1 MGGDYLSLNEKV
13 DPDRIGIIGICGWGG
28 MAVNTAALD
37 TRIKATAAMCAQRL
51 EDLKAG
57 EYKLGGGVVDSLPED
72 APFFVKDYY
81 DYYKTDRGYHKRSL
95 NSNGGW
101 NVIGCE
107 SFVNQPILK
116 YSNEIRSAVL
126 LVHGEKAHSCYFSKD
141 AYADMIKDSKY
152 ADNQDAV
159 TEISTSENVETESS
173 EENDEPEGDG
183 TMIMKIGDT
192 KVNVEWEDNQAVEAL
207 RDMAKDGDITIQMS
221 MYGGFEQ
228 VGSIGQSLPR
238 DDKQTTTSS
247 GDIVL
252 YSGNQMVV
260 FYGSNSWSYTRLG
273 HISDKDE
280 AEMADLLSNGDVT
293 ITISRE

>member
-1 MGGDYLSLNEKV
+1 MKTKMIFLAFCMTIMFCMSA
-13 DPDRIGIIGICGWGG
+13 C
-28 MAVNTAALD
+28 AVTTKNTSS
-37 TRIKATAAMCAQRL
+37 
-51 EDLKAG
+51 DL
-57 EYKLGGGVVDSLPED
+57 
-72 APFFVKDYY
+72 
-81 DYYKTDRGYHKRSL
+81 
-95 NSNGGW
+95 
-101 NVIGCE
+101 
-107 SFVNQPILK
+107 
-116 YSNEIRSAVL
+116 
-126 LVHGEKAHSCYFSKD
+126 
-141 AYADMIKDSKY
+141 
-152 ADNQDAV
+152 DAV

-173 EENDEPEGDG
+173 EENVMSEGTAMYQLAEKDESADDEAIGDS
-183 TMIMKIGDT
+183 TMIMMIDGT
-192 KVNVEWEDNQAVEAL
+192 KVNVEWEDNQAVERL

-280 AEMADLLSNGDVT
+280 AEMADLLSQGDVT
-293 ITISRE
+293 ITISTE

>member
-1 MGGDYLSLNEKV
+1 MKEKM
-13 DPDRIGIIGICGWGG
+13 ILIAFCMTIMFCMSACSG
-28 MAVNTAALD
+28 NT
-37 TRIKATAAMCAQRL
+37 I
-51 EDLKAG
+51 
-57 EYKLGGGVVDSLPED
+57 
-72 APFFVKDYY
+72 
-81 DYYKTDRGYHKRSL
+81 
-95 NSNGGW
+95 NSG
-101 NVIGCE
+101 
-107 SFVNQPILK
+107 
-116 YSNEIRSAVL
+116 
-126 LVHGEKAHSCYFSKD
+126 
-141 AYADMIKDSKY
+141 
-152 ADNQDAV
+152 DNQNAV

-221 MYGGFEQ
+221 MYGDFEQ

-273 HISDKDE
+273 HISDKNTED
-280 AEMADLLSNGDVT
+280 MTDLLSNGDVT
-293 ITISRE
+293 ITISIE

>member
-1 MGGDYLSLNEKV
+1 MKTKMIFLAFCMT
-13 DPDRIGIIGICGWGG
+13 IMFC
-28 MAVNTAALD
+28 
-37 TRIKATAAMCAQRL
+37 MCACSGNT
-51 EDLKAG
+51 K
-57 EYKLGGGVVDSLPED
+57 
-72 APFFVKDYY
+72 
-81 DYYKTDRGYHKRSL
+81 
-95 NSNGGW
+95 NSG
-101 NVIGCE
+101 
-107 SFVNQPILK
+107 
-116 YSNEIRSAVL
+116 
-126 LVHGEKAHSCYFSKD
+126 
-141 AYADMIKDSKY
+141 
-152 ADNQDAV
+152 DNQDAV
-159 TEISTSENVETESS
+159 TEISASENIERESS
-173 EENDEPEGDG
+173 EENVMSEGTAMYQLEEKDESVDDEAIGDS

-192 KVNVEWEDNQAVEAL
+192 KVNVDWEDNQAVEAL

-293 ITISRE
+293 ITISRENK

>member
-1 MGGDYLSLNEKV
+1 MLDMKEKM
-13 DPDRIGIIGICGWGG
+13 ILIAFCMTIMFG
-28 MAVNTAALD
+28 MSACLENT
-37 TRIKATAAMCAQRL
+37 I
-51 EDLKAG
+51 
-57 EYKLGGGVVDSLPED
+57 
-72 APFFVKDYY
+72 
-81 DYYKTDRGYHKRSL
+81 
-95 NSNGGW
+95 NSG
-101 NVIGCE
+101 
-107 SFVNQPILK
+107 
-116 YSNEIRSAVL
+116 
-126 LVHGEKAHSCYFSKD
+126 
-141 AYADMIKDSKY
+141 
-152 ADNQDAV
+152 DNQNAV

-173 EENDEPEGDG
+173 EENVMSEGSAMYQLAEKDESVDDEAIGDS
-183 TMIMKIGDT
+183 TMTMKIGDT
-192 KVNVEWEDNQAVEAL
+192 KVNVDWEDNQAVEAL
-207 RDMAKDGDITIQMS
+207 RDMAKDGDITIRMS

-228 VGSIGQSLPR
+228 VGSIEQSLPR

>member
-1 MGGDYLSLNEKV
+1 MKEKM
-13 DPDRIGIIGICGWGG
+13 ILIAFCMTIIFCMSACSG
-28 MAVNTAALD
+28 NT
-37 TRIKATAAMCAQRL
+37 I
-51 EDLKAG
+51 
-57 EYKLGGGVVDSLPED
+57 
-72 APFFVKDYY
+72 
-81 DYYKTDRGYHKRSL
+81 
-95 NSNGGW
+95 NSG
-101 NVIGCE
+101 
-107 SFVNQPILK
+107 
-116 YSNEIRSAVL
+116 
-126 LVHGEKAHSCYFSKD
+126 
-141 AYADMIKDSKY
+141 
-152 ADNQDAV
+152 DNQNAG
-159 TEISTSENVETESS
+159 TEISTSENNETESS
-173 EENDEPEGDG
+173 EENVKSEGTAKYQLTEKDESAEDEA
-183 TMIMKIGDT
+183 IGDSSMTMMIDGT
-192 KVNVEWEDNQAVEAL
+192 KVNVEWEDNQAVKRL

-293 ITISRE
+293 ITISRKNK

>member
-1 MGGDYLSLNEKV
+1 MILIAFCMTIMFCMSACSG
-13 DPDRIGIIGICGWGG
+13 
-28 MAVNTAALD
+28 NT
-37 TRIKATAAMCAQRL
+37 ISS
-51 EDLKAG
+51 G
-57 EYKLGGGVVDSLPED
+57 
-72 APFFVKDYY
+72 
-81 DYYKTDRGYHKRSL
+81 
-95 NSNGGW
+95 
-101 NVIGCE
+101 
-107 SFVNQPILK
+107 
-116 YSNEIRSAVL
+116 
-126 LVHGEKAHSCYFSKD
+126 
-141 AYADMIKDSKY
+141 
-152 ADNQDAV
+152 DNQNAV
-159 TEISTSENVETESS
+159 TEISTSENVERESS
-173 EENDEPEGDG
+173 EERDS

-207 RDMAKDGDITIQMS
+207 RDMAKDGNVTIQMS

-293 ITISRE
+293 ITISMG